1 MQHADDL
8 PRHDALSAV
17 TVLCLIASLSSN
29 SARHRPRRQP
39 AAHLLPDREQGNPIV
54 EILRRYQ
61 RL

>member
-1 MQHADDL
+1 MQHADDR

-17 TVLCLIASLSSN
+17 TVLCLIASLFFN

-39 AAHLLPDREQGNPIV
+39 AALPDREQGNRIV